1 MDLSFQFKGEVVKF
15 QLILSKRKT
24 ISIEVLQDGAIKVR
38 APIGVDKEKII
49 EQVIKKGEWII
60 AKRAE
65 VKERFSNKPTR
76 EFKNGEKFMYLGK
89 EYSLKVIIDN
99 RIKKIR
105 VSIIEDE
112 IIIETYTK
120 AFDKIKKALEL
131 WYRDMAIKKI
141 RERVKHYEKYYPM
154 KPKSIRVKE
163 QKRRWGS
170 CTYYNDLLFNWRI
183 IMAPVEVI
191 DYVVVHEMTHMVHKN
206 HSKDY
211 WNEVSRIM
219 MDYKSRSNWLKENG
233 IKLDIES

>member
-1 MDLSFQFKGEVVKF
+1 MNLSFQFNGEVVEF

-24 ISIEVLQDGAIKVR
+24 MSIEILQNGVVKVR
-38 APIGVDKEKII
+38 APIGIDKDRII
-49 EQVIKKGEWII
+49 DQVIKKGDWII
-60 AKRAE
+60 AKRDGA
-65 VKERFSNKPTR
+65 KERFSNKPIR
-76 EFKNGEKFMYLGK
+76 DFKNGEKFLYLGK
-89 EYSLKVIIDN
+89 EYSFKVIIDN

-112 IIIETYTK
+112 IIIESYTK
-120 AFDKIKKALEL
+120 EVNKIKKALEL

-141 RERVKHYEKYYPM
+141 RERVSYYEKYYSM
-154 KPKSIRVKE
+154 KPRSIKVKE

-170 CTYYNDLLFNWRI
+170 CTYYNDLLFNWKI

-191 DYVVVHEMTHMVHKN
+191 DYVVVHEMTHMIHKN

-219 MDYKSRSNWLKENG
+219 PNYKIRSNWLKENG